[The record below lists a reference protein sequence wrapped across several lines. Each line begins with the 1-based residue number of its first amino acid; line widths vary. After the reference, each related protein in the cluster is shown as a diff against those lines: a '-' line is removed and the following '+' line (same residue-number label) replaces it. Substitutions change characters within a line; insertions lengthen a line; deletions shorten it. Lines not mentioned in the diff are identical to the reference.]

1 MSEKTQVNPNINA
14 TQINPNINNAT
25 AVNTEINAYQDDVK
39 IGTVLGGKYKITQPL
54 SSKTGE
60 ADIYICEYQGKKYAA
75 KIYRRQTSVKKEVIE
90 ALRYIDSKHIA
101 KLYETGLY
109 NGRTYEIITYFRN
122 GSLQGK
128 RFTLDGL
135 KKTII
140 PSVNEALRVLH
151 DTGTIHKDLKPSNI
165 MYLNNYSGVALIDF
179 GISSVVDEGN
189 TVLVTKTG
197 MTPEYSA
204 PETFRGLF
212 LEESDYYSFGITLY
226 ELFCGKTPY
235 KNMSPDEI
243 ARFTSIQRIPFPADM
258 PQELIKLIL
267 GLTYYDITNRN
278 DPSNPNRRWTFNE
291 VDNWLK
297 GIDQPVPGE
306 SKSQAADTIPAYTFL
321 KKKYYDTQSL
331 TEALAVNWKD
341 GKRQLYRGLLS
352 GFFKSFDPEIAG
364 FCMDA
369 EEEATKN
376 PGNDDIVFWDL
387 LYRLYPGLN
396 GFYWYGHTYESL
408 PAFGR
413 EMLEK
418 LWAKDCS
425 DYDYWNSILK
435 NQLLSKYL
443 VKIKSTND
451 KLAKVTSALESSYKI
466 NADNERGQLVDYYTM
481 AYLLS
486 GQKLFAVGEKR
497 LKSVAELTAYMKSLL
512 DSSYEEFEAFCHS
525 MIDYNDTLDVRLEA
539 WLIALGKRN
548 ELETWRRNLNE

>member
-14 TQINPNINNAT
+14 TQINPSINNAT
-25 AVNTEINAYQDDVK
+25 AVNTEINAYQNDVK

-60 ADIYICEYQGKKYAA
+60 ADIYICEYQGEKYAA

-90 ALRYIDSKHIA
+90 ALRYIDSQHIA

-204 PETFRGLF
+204 PETFRG
-212 LEESDYYSFGITLY
+212 
-226 ELFCGKTPY
+226 
-235 KNMSPDEI
+235 
-243 ARFTSIQRIPFPADM
+243 IQRIPFPADM

-352 GFFKSFDPEIAG
+352 GFFKGVNPEVADY
-364 FCMDA
+364 CMDA
-369 EEEATKN
+369 EEEANNRSKN
-376 PGNDDIVFWDL
+376 EDVIFWNL
-387 LYRLYPGLN
+387 LYRINPDLS
-396 GFYWYGHTYESL
+396 GFYWCGRSYGSVVEL
-408 PAFGR
+408 GN

-418 LWAKDCS
+418 LWANDMS
-425 DYDYWNSILK
+425 DESFWQEILVNKLLSSYLSNTNSQNQSLK
-435 NQLLSKYL
+435 NA
-443 VKIKSTND
+443 VN
-451 KLAKVTSALESSYKI
+451 ALESSFWI
-466 NADNERGQLVDYYTM
+466 NKSNKREQLVNYYTM

-486 GQKLFAVGEKR
+486 GKR
-497 LKSVAELTAYMKSLL
+497 VFCTGGKKMNDVSELTAYMKELL
-512 DSSYEEFEAFCHS
+512 DSSYERFETFCHS
-525 MIDYNDTLDVRLEA
+525 MIDYDNTLDAQLEA

-548 ELETWRRNLNE
+548 ELEKWKENLQ

>member
-14 TQINPNINNAT
+14 TQINPNVNNAT
-25 AVNTEINAYQDDVK
+25 AVNTEINAFQNDVK

-90 ALRYIDSKHIA
+90 ALRYIDSQHIA

-352 GFFKSFDPEIAG
+352 GFFKGVNPEVADY
-364 FCMDA
+364 CMDA
-369 EEEATKN
+369 EEEANNRSKN
-376 PGNDDIVFWDL
+376 EDVIFWNL
-387 LYRLYPGLN
+387 LYRINPDLS
-396 GFYWYGHTYESL
+396 GFYWC
-408 PAFGR
+408 GR
-413 EMLEK
+413 SYSSVVELGNEMLEK
-418 LWAKDCS
+418 LWANDMS
-425 DYDYWNSILK
+425 DESFWQEILVNKLLSSYLSNTNSQNQSLK
-435 NQLLSKYL
+435 NA
-443 VKIKSTND
+443 VN
-451 KLAKVTSALESSYKI
+451 ALESSFWI
-466 NADNERGQLVDYYTM
+466 NKSNKREQLVNYYTM

-486 GQKLFAVGEKR
+486 GKR
-497 LKSVAELTAYMKSLL
+497 VFCTGGKKMNDVSELTAYMKELL
-512 DSSYEEFEAFCHS
+512 DSSYERFETFCHS
-525 MIDYNDTLDVRLEA
+525 MIDYDNTLDAQLEA

-548 ELETWRRNLNE
+548 ELEQWRKSHE